1 MHSYL
6 RSIPSS
12 ACVLIGFIYII
23 ILSHSCS
30 HFPTHTFTPSHPH
43 RIRVTAY
50 NGIVFGDSSTAVGT
64 TQPIGNHS
72 NQIMQLHAMKLQ
84 HACIHYTS
92 SLLPWVDQTFDVYY
106 CNSAMHTHA
115 HTCTPHT
122 HTHTTH
128 TTHTHTQHTHTHTHT
143 HTGPPRPFSTA
154 PTTTNLTSTSV
165 NVSWQS
171 PGGYVDFYNIQ
182 YKLSNVE
189 WTSPNDVRNITLMG
203 FQTSVSINRLLPN
216 TTYDLRIRTQNANG
230 QSEWSPVATFTTR
243 RKS

>member
-1 MHSYL
+1 MALTNVHSYL

-115 HTCTPHT
+115 HTCKPHT
-122 HTHTTH
+122 HTYTTH
-128 TTHTHTQHTHTHTHT
+128 TTHTHTQHTNTHTHT
-143 HTGPPRPFSTA
+143 HTQGPPVLSQLLPRPQTSLA
-154 PTTTNLTSTSV
+154 PQSMSAGSLQEGTWTST
-165 NVSWQS
+165 
-171 PGGYVDFYNIQ
+171 
-182 YKLSNVE
+182 
-189 WTSPNDVRNITLMG
+189 TSSTN
-203 FQTSVSINRLLPN
+203 
-216 TTYDLRIRTQNANG
+216 
-230 QSEWSPVATFTTR
+230 
-243 RKS
+243 